1 MKWSLLYKVHAH
13 SVHMCTLLFRG
24 STRGPVS
31 VPLQQGSSLLSW
43 GWAEHVALYSFSL
56 QPWIH
61 PGEKKHSLNWTSFY
75 INMIWRPLNF
85 KVELIGF
92 VWKVPKRTTNSADWW
107 VSFPGGQIP
116 TPRGR
121 LPSRSVSISFRLFT
135 SAVRDMCAPIDV
147 NQSSDIWEVALNG
160 AKKKKN
166 DNSTNV
172 CVKMSKDDRKMRTKE
187 MYKVGL
193 PPLLNINNYCKFIY
207 WQFIGNNQS
216 NESGKLRVWCHT
228 SDWKSLTCT

>member
-135 SAVRDMCAPIDV
+135 SAVRDMCAPIGV
-147 NQSSDIWEVALNG
+147 NQSSDVWEVALNG
-160 AKKKKN
+160 AKKKK
-166 DNSTNV
+166 TIILQMFVLKCQKMIEKWEPKKCTKWV
-172 CVKMSKDDRKMRTKE
+172 CH
-187 MYKVGL
+187 L
-193 PPLLNINNYCKFIY
+193 C
-207 WQFIGNNQS
+207 
-216 NESGKLRVWCHT
+216 
-228 SDWKSLTCT
+228 